1 MFNFLSQYKN
11 QINAKKILDIGA
23 NNGQFCKGIKKIFPD
38 AHVTSIEAGAK
49 YKKNLQECADEVH
62 IAVLGNERKIVD
74 MYLIETKPGKPSYS
88 KGSNLFGN
96 GKHKDQRHMQLLSDV
111 VENNKFDF
119 IKQDVQGA
127 EIMIMEGA
135 PEIFSTADFVLN
147 EVNLHTST
155 RGEPDIDTMHK
166 FMTTLGFN
174 FNYVIT
180 DYQEKNN
187 QQTDVLYCKK
197 AIF

>member
-1 MFNFLSQYKN
+1 MFDFLSTHKN
-11 QINAKKILDIGA
+11 LINAKKILDIGA
-23 NNGQFCKGIKKIFPD
+23 NNGQFCRGIKKIFPH
-38 AHVTSIEAGAK
+38 AHVTSIEAGGK
-49 YKKNLQECADEVH
+49 YKDSLQECADEVH

-111 VENNKFDF
+111 VADKDFDF

-135 PEIFSTADFVLN
+135 PEIFTSADYVLN
-147 EVNLHTST
+147 EVNLFESA
-155 RGEPDIDTMHK
+155 RGEPNIDIMNDYMK
-166 FMTTLGFN
+166 TLGFD
-174 FNYVIT
+174 FHYTIT
-180 DYQEKNN
+180 NSADKDNR
-187 QQTDVLYCKK
+187 QTDVLYCKK
-197 AIF
+197 AIK

>member
-1 MFNFLSQYKN
+1 VFEFLSTHKN
-11 QINAKKILDIGA
+11 QINAKRILDIGA
-23 NNGQFCKGIKKIFPD
+23 NSGQFCKGIKKIFPH
-38 AHVTSIEAGAK
+38 AHVTSIEAGGK
-49 YKKNLQECADEVH
+49 YKDSLQECADEVH

-111 VENNKFDF
+111 VGDEDFDF

-127 EIMIMEGA
+127 EIMIIEGA
-135 PEIFSTADFVLN
+135 PEIFTTADYVLN

-155 RGEPDIDTMHK
+155 RGEPDINTMHK
-166 FMTTLGFN
+166 FMNTLGFN

-180 DYQEKNN
+180 DYQEKIN

-197 AIF
+197 AIL

>member
-1 MFNFLSQYKN
+1 MFDFLSTHKN
-11 QINAKKILDIGA
+11 LINAKKILDIGA
-23 NNGQFCKGIKKIFPD
+23 NNGQFCRGIKKIFPH
-38 AHVTSIEAGAK
+38 AHVTSIEAGDK
-49 YKKNLQECADEVH
+49 YKDSLQECADEVH

-111 VENNKFDF
+111 VADKDFDF

-135 PEIFSTADFVLN
+135 PEIFTSADYVLN
-147 EVNLHTST
+147 EVNLFESA
-155 RGEPDIDTMHK
+155 RGEPNIDTMNDYMK
-166 FMTTLGFN
+166 TLGFD
-174 FNYVIT
+174 FHYTIT
-180 DYQEKNN
+180 NSADKDNR
-187 QQTDVLYCKK
+187 QTDVLYCKK
-197 AIF
+197 AIN